1 MKILVA
7 GLGWAMAEL
16 VLMRHL
22 PGEFIP
28 DQGSEKHRILDLD
41 LDPQHCKLSLQER
54 EQ

>member
-16 VLMRHL
+16 VLTRLIFLWVGGCAWHRVFPEIKL
-22 PGEFIP
+22 FL
-28 DQGSEKHRILDLD
+28 QG
-41 LDPQHCKLSLQER
+41 R